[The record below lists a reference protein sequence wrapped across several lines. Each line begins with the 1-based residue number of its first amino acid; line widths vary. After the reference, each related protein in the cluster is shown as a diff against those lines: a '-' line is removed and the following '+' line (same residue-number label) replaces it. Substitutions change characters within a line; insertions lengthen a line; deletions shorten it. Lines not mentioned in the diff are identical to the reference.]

1 MEIGIVLLMCGVLA
15 VAFVVYGRGTWQAPK
30 STQADAQAVRAYETR
45 LSIFVNTAEQVFFKT
60 LLRHMPHGYH
70 VFAKV
75 RLEDILTVRHDIKPA
90 KARWQYR
97 GRIKS
102 RHVDFAVCNAQGR
115 YVCAIELDGN
125 AHHTTEAEMV
135 DNFKN
140 AIFHHAGLPLYRV
153 KVGQDFDAF
162 SRKMWEKIGV

>member
-1 MEIGIVLLMCGVLA
+1 MEIGIVLLMCGALV
-15 VAFVVYGRGTWQAPK
+15 VAFVLYGRKAWETPK
-30 STQADAQAVRAYETR
+30 STQADAQALRAYETR
-45 LSIFVNTAEQVFFKT
+45 PSIFVNTAERVFFKT

-75 RLEDILTVRHDIKPA
+75 RLEDILTVRHDIKLD

-102 RHVDFAVCNAQGR
+102 RHVDFAICNAQGE
-115 YVCAIELDGN
+115 YVCAIELDGD
-125 AHHTTEAEMV
+125 AHHNAEAEMV

-140 AIFHHAGLPLYRV
+140 TIFHHAGLSLYRV
-153 KVGQDFDAF
+153 KTGQDFDVF